1 MSVDLSSDPAQALL
15 LKPHAGPA
23 VAGIARIE
31 ENNAGMVE
39 RILNCSECAGTR
51 IGPTALQV
59 FYSDFGETRRFC
71 QLGLPPI
78 EEPASC
84 ADLSGRDHS
93 HTVVEYVRND
103 NFGLPCLSSSLHSFV
118 CYNAQKRYHTFLNI
132 SD

>member
-39 RILNCSECAGTR
+39 RFLNRNERAGTR

-59 FYSDFGETRRFC
+59 FYSDFGETRRFSRH
-71 QLGLPPI
+71 L
-78 EEPASC
+78 
-84 ADLSGRDHS
+84 
-93 HTVVEYVRND
+93 
-103 NFGLPCLSSSLHSFV
+103 
-118 CYNAQKRYHTFLNI
+118 
-132 SD
+132 

>member
-39 RILNCSECAGTR
+39 RFLNCSECAGTR

-59 FYSDFGETRRFC
+59 FYSDFGETRRLASWAC
-71 QLGLPPI
+71 VQL
-78 EEPASC
+78 
-84 ADLSGRDHS
+84 
-93 HTVVEYVRND
+93 RNPRAARICP
-103 NFGLPCLSSSLHSFV
+103 GVIILI
-118 CYNAQKRYHTFLNI
+118 R
-132 SD
+132 